1 MKKYQFSVKKF
12 RPSLL
17 FSCVLAFLFSAG
29 AMVIVATDFGKR
41 VPRFA
46 QYIVFVAAAL
56 FLTLAVWAMIVFCK
70 TTSPGRRVNELAHR
84 VDFFGKLVDN
94 YAFRTV
100 AFTYLSLGM
109 NILFALAKG
118 VAGWFSTS
126 WWLITLSVYYLILCV
141 AKFVLLKDSRKLDK
155 AAERTN

>member
-29 AMVIVATDFGKR
+29 AMVIVATDFGKK

-56 FLTLAVWAMIVFCK
+56 FSDACCMGYDCFLQNHISGKARERACAQSGFYRKTGRQLRLSHSDLYVSFAWDEYPVCVGKGCSRLVLHFMVADYAVCLLSYFVRRKVCSAQGQPK
-70 TTSPGRRVNELAHR
+70 TGQ
-84 VDFFGKLVDN
+84 DG
-94 YAFRTV
+94 
-100 AFTYLSLGM
+100 
-109 NILFALAKG
+109 
-118 VAGWFSTS
+118 
-126 WWLITLSVYYLILCV
+126 
-141 AKFVLLKDSRKLDK
+141 
-155 AAERTN
+155 